1 MTAFCSHQDRVH
13 ELAGVS
19 RSLGMCSSRQIYA
32 NWLSALV
39 RGAIVRTSAGLR
51 IVQRAIAGA
60 SDDWSFEPTAYRN
73 RDPDSDM
80 ARFPQRPLILGDKW
94 DF

>member
-1 MTAFCSHQDRVH
+1 MTVFCSHQDRLR

-19 RSLGMCSSRQIYA
+19 RSPSAYSPRQTYA
-32 NWLSALV
+32 RRLRALL
-39 RGAIVRTSAGLR
+39 RDAID
-51 IVQRAIAGA
+51 AIAAFGSRADWSLQAAAQRYHEPA
-60 SDDWSFEPTAYRN
+60 SDA
-73 RDPDSDM
+73 